1 MKRILFI
8 SLLAAIAIASIVTV
22 GWFTASRVTFADYRE
37 RGVIILMYH
46 KVNPDWKTGGLGL
59 RVPPREFDWQ
69 MHFLKENGFHVVSLN
84 EAVDYLEYGKPLPE
98 KPIVIT
104 FDDGYRDNYYY
115 AFPILKKY
123 GFRATIFIITG
134 IVGKTNEWDEREG
147 KPTNYMLT
155 WQQIDEM
162 AKYGIEFGAHT
173 VNHPRLTKVP
183 LTVAEKEIVDSKKML
198 EEHFKRPIKYFC
210 YPYGLYNDQI
220 IKIVK
225 KAGFRAAT
233 TTKLGINTKGVDLYQ
248 LKRVR
253 VTGHMSRRQ
262 FVEQLEKYLRER
274 A

>member
-1 MKRILFI
+1 MKRMLFI
-8 SLLAAIAIASIVTV
+8 FLLAAIVIASIVTV
-22 GWFTASRVTFADYRE
+22 GYLTTPKITFADYRK
-37 RGVIILMYH
+37 RGVPILMYH
-46 KVNPDWKTGGLGL
+46 KVNPDRKTGGLGL
-59 RVPPREFDWQ
+59 RVLPREFDWQ
-69 MHFLKENGFHVVSLN
+69 MRYLKEKGFQVVSLD
-84 EAVDYLEYGKPLPE
+84 EAVDYLEDNKPLPS

-104 FDDGYRDNYYY
+104 FDDGYQDNYYY

-123 GFRATIFIITG
+123 GFKATIFIITG

-155 WQQIDEM
+155 WKQIDEM
-162 AKYGIEFGAHT
+162 AKYGIDFEAHT

-183 LTVAEKEIVDSKKML
+183 LEVAEKEIVDSKKML
-198 EEHFKRPIKYFC
+198 EAHFKRPIKYFC

-220 IKIVK
+220 VAIVK

-233 TTKLGINTKGVDLYQ
+233 TTKLGINDKGIDLFQ
-248 LKRVR
+248 LKRLR

>member
-1 MKRILFI
+1 MKRILLAF
-8 SLLAAIAIASIVTV
+8 LLALIAVASIVTV
-22 GWFTASRVTFADYRE
+22 GWLSFPREAFADYRE
-37 RGVIILMYH
+37 RGVPILMYH
-46 KVNPDWKTGGLGL
+46 KVNPDPKTGGLGL
-59 RVPPREFDWQ
+59 RVLPREFDWQ
-69 MHFLKENGFHVVSLN
+69 MHYLKEHGFHTVSLD
-84 EAVDYLEYGKPLPE
+84 EAVDYLEFGKPLPE

-104 FDDGYRDNYYY
+104 FDDGYRDNYVY

-155 WQQIDEM
+155 WKQIDEM
-162 AKYGIEFGAHT
+162 ANYGIEFGAHT

-183 LTVAEKEIVDSKKML
+183 LEVAEKEIFNSKKML
-198 EEHFKRPIKYFC
+198 EAHFKRPVKYFC

-220 IKIVK
+220 VEIVK

-233 TTKLGINTKGVDLYQ
+233 TTQLGINARGCDLYR
-248 LKRVR
+248 LKRLR

-262 FVEQLEKYLRER
+262 FVEQLEKYLREMT
-274 A
+274 